1 MNACAVLLADFE
13 VVKSMSN
20 RFHGKQAQLHTSD
33 LLVGLGLLIIVAVAA
48 WALSRLT
55 RRGGDQPHHHNARS
69 LFCELCRA
77 HGIDRAGRSLLQKM
91 AQSLDL
97 SPAQLFLEPDRWQ
110 PEALDPLL
118 APYHEEC
125 RALYARLFAEPEEAA
140 VAESVPEPEPA
151 EVAPVDEAV
160 ASA

>member
-20 RFHGKQAQLHTSD
+20 RFHGKQAHLHTSD
-33 LLVGLGLLIIVAVAA
+33 LLVGLGLLVIVALAA

-55 RRGGDQPHHHNARS
+55 RRGADQPHHHNARS
-69 LFCELCRA
+69 LFRELCQA
-77 HGIDRAGRSLLQKM
+77 HGIDRGGRALLQQV

-97 SPAQLFLEPDRWQ
+97 PPAQLFLEPDRWQ

-118 APYHEEC
+118 APYHDEC
-125 RALYARLFAEPEEAA
+125 HALYARLFAEPEEPA
-140 VAESVPEPEPA
+140 VAEPVAA